1 MPHHHLPNME
11 PPPWHKSW
19 LRHISKPGT
28 QHSAQAHCSSPRQS
42 SERSPLV
49 DARLTRRPSAVP
61 PLVSVSQE
69 SGSSADHSGETVLEV
84 DFAYPGTRKVS
95 MTEPTRRL
103 STNNLSRD
111 RSPSP
116 FRFGRS
122 GSRSP
127 YRSRDVEEE
136 EKQLMIGKR
145 RMWNDVEE
153 EEKMI
158 GKRRMWNDVEEEE
171 KQLMIGKR
179 RSSGATS
186 TQQQQRTST
195 RKREQ
200 WARSGRAKTISAR
213 SSLFSVDSEPYP
225 VHPLLRSTR
234 STSPRPS
241 ISGSSSRSLLTC
253 F

>member
-1 MPHHHLPNME
+1 M
-11 PPPWHKSW
+11 
-19 LRHISKPGT
+19 
-28 QHSAQAHCSSPRQS
+28 
-42 SERSPLV
+42 
-49 DARLTRRPSAVP
+49 
-61 PLVSVSQE
+61 
-69 SGSSADHSGETVLEV
+69 LEV
-84 DFAYPGTRKVS
+84 DFAYTRRKVS

-136 EKQLMIGKR
+136 EK
-145 RMWNDVEE
+145 
-153 EEKMI
+153 MI

-179 RSSGATS
+179 RSSGAAS

>member
-1 MPHHHLPNME
+1 MLHHHLPNME

-19 LRHISKPGT
+19 LTKRHISKPGT

-158 GKRRMWNDVEEEE
+158 GKRR
-171 KQLMIGKR
+171 
-179 RSSGATS
+179 SSGATS

-241 ISGSSSRSLLTC
+241 ISGSSSRSLFLNHSSIPA

>member
-84 DFAYPGTRKVS
+84 DFAYPGTRKAS

-145 RMWNDVEE
+145 R
-153 EEKMI
+153 
-158 GKRRMWNDVEEEE
+158 
-171 KQLMIGKR
+171 
-179 RSSGATS
+179 SSGATS
-186 TQQQQRTST
+186 SQQQQRTST

-213 SSLFSVDSEPYP
+213 SSLFSVDSEPYH

-241 ISGSSSRSLLTC
+241 ISGSSSRSLFLNHSSTPA

>member
-1 MPHHHLPNME
+1 MLHHHLPNME

-19 LRHISKPGT
+19 LTKRHISKPGT

-136 EKQLMIGKR
+136 EK
-145 RMWNDVEE
+145 
-153 EEKMI
+153 
-158 GKRRMWNDVEEEE
+158 
-171 KQLMIGKR
+171 MIGKR

-241 ISGSSSRSLLTC
+241 ISGSSSRSLYLNHSSTPA

>member
-84 DFAYPGTRKVS
+84 DFAYPGTRKAS

-127 YRSRDVEEE
+127 YRSR
-136 EKQLMIGKR
+136 
-145 RMWNDVEE
+145 DVEE

>member
-145 RMWNDVEE
+145 R
-153 EEKMI
+153 
-158 GKRRMWNDVEEEE
+158 
-171 KQLMIGKR
+171 
-179 RSSGATS
+179 SSGATS

>member
-1 MPHHHLPNME
+1 MPHHHLPKME

-19 LRHISKPGT
+19 LTKRHISKPGT

-145 RMWNDVEE
+145 R
-153 EEKMI
+153 
-158 GKRRMWNDVEEEE
+158 
-171 KQLMIGKR
+171 
-179 RSSGATS
+179 SSGATS

-241 ISGSSSRSLLTC
+241 ISGSSSRSLFLNHSSTPA